1 MPECVCVA
9 VRFAYPVETIRTSSE
24 HFSLFHTEFSVL
36 HTEFSVPTA
45 EHKIG
50 GHLPLKTPNRILYSW
65 AAEKTLSRMSNR
77 TEEHPATPK
86 EESVRLRKA
95 SCNVFIGEESTKRQA
110 LYGIH
115 GKSDFSILIIIA
127 IHRSRIIVKQIGCNL
142 AA

>member
-1 MPECVCVA
+1 MLYQFGESDVHLSS
-9 VRFAYPVETIRTSSE
+9 PVIIALVHNASYLE
-24 HFSLFHTEFSVL
+24 V
-36 HTEFSVPTA
+36 
-45 EHKIG
+45 
-50 GHLPLKTPNRILYSW
+50 
-65 AAEKTLSRMSNR
+65 
-77 TEEHPATPK
+77 PK

-95 SCNVFIGEESTKRQA
+95 SCNVFIREESTKRQA

>member
-1 MPECVCVA
+1 MPELVCVA
-9 VRFAYPVETIRTSSE
+9 VRFAYLVETIRTSSE
-24 HFSLFHTEFSVL
+24 HFSLFHTEFVTESSVP
-36 HTEFSVPTA
+36 TEFVTETSVPTA

-50 GHLPLKTPNRILYSW
+50 GHLSLKTPNLILYSW

-127 IHRSRIIVKQIGCNL
+127 MH
-142 AA
+142 